1 MNNVICLQCLKP
13 VDKIEALAPIED
25 LSAPYW
31 VFCHGKKSFV
41 QLSVMVAGPLASGDW
56 KVGVF
61 NHPSHG
67 IPGDAP

>member
-13 VDKIEALAPIED
+13 VDKVEVLAPIENMA
-25 LSAPYW
+25 APYW

-41 QLSVMVAGPLASGDW
+41 QLSAMVISGEW

-61 NHPSHG
+61 PHPSAG
-67 IPGDAP
+67 IPPEVT